1 MARRLTKAQRAKIA
15 RSMRGNKNAK
25 GKRWTL
31 SSQTKE
37 RMRVAALH
45 RKS

>member
-1 MARRLTKAQRAKIA
+1 MKKAQRAKIA
-15 RSMRGNKNAK
+15 RSMKGNKNAK
-25 GKRWTL
+25 GKHWKL
-31 SSQTKE
+31 SDRTKE